1 LEFDR
6 AKCWFEVEGI
16 LDENET
22 LQGGEW
28 SMSANRR
35 FLLVAALVCAP
46 ATLSAQAVDERRVGA
61 YEDGDVAP
69 WPLSSGRTL
78 ALFPEGDVYPV
89 YLADPHR
96 PTNAILENFYTRVTI
111 EDSTS
116 VRTTMEVGGRF
127 GLVRW
132 EPKTP
137 GGRSWQISLD
147 AGIDAQFDSN
157 HKLDNVGWD
166 GDYGLTLT
174 TASSGPIGWKL
185 GVLHVSS
192 HLGDEYAERTGRVRI
207 NYTREEV
214 ALGISRR
221 LPHRLRAYAEAG
233 VAYNTRAEDQE
244 PWRVQGGL
252 EYRGARRLLGDR
264 FAFYA
269 AADFQSWEERD
280 WRLDTTL
287 QAGILTTSA
296 GKTWRL
302 GAEYSDGRVPLGE
315 FFWQSEA
322 RFSLGVWVDF

>member
-1 LEFDR
+1 
-6 AKCWFEVEGI
+6 
-16 LDENET
+16 
-22 LQGGEW
+22 
-28 SMSANRR
+28 MNRR
-35 FLLVAALVCAP
+35 LLLVLALLSAP
-46 ATLSAQAVDERRVGA
+46 ATLSAQAVDQRRAGA
-61 YEDGDVAP
+61 SEDGDVAP
-69 WPLSSGRTL
+69 WTLSSGRTL

-96 PTNAILENFYTRVTI
+96 PTNAILENFYTTVTI

-127 GLVRW
+127 GLLRW
-132 EPKTP
+132 VPKAS

-157 HKLDNVGWD
+157 RKLDNVGWD
-166 GDYGLTLT
+166 GNYGLTFT
-174 TASSGPIGWKL
+174 TASSGPVGLKL

-214 ALGISRR
+214 ALGISGR
-221 LPHRLRAYAEAG
+221 LPLRLRAYAEAG
-233 VAYNTRAEDQE
+233 VAYNMKTAEQE

-252 EYRGARRLLGDR
+252 EYRGARRLLGNR
-264 FAFYA
+264 FSFYA
-269 AADFQSWEERD
+269 ATDFQAWEERD
-280 WRLDTTL
+280 WRLDTTV

-296 GKTWRL
+296 GKTWRF